1 MLPNLLKCMCEKH
14 IQEIIIL
21 IIFLSNFSIYADNQD
36 LMYTQSIETVV
47 NFYKYT
53 INSLNTFKICHN
65 SLWFILLLDEYSMCV
80 AHTDVHTNRYDTNK
94 YSL

>member
-1 MLPNLLKCMCEKH
+1 MCEKH
-14 IQEIIIL
+14 IQEKIIL

-53 INSLNTFKICHN
+53 INSLNTFKICYN
-65 SLWFILLLDEYSMCV
+65 SLWFILLLDEYSTCV
-80 AHTDVHTNRYDTNK
+80 AHTDVHTNRYDTNINIL
-94 YSL
+94 YNLQIL